1 MDEADS
7 NDSSS
12 WPTLSGQSL
21 PKSRPIPAAGNSR
34 VPPKTQPALKTY
46 PNGRNQP
53 NVSARPEQ
61 APAPK
66 EKEKIPYEIKNARE
80 WDPKRRLEGDL
91 SSESSDDYYES
102 DQDGYH
108 QGVGNIS
115 DTIVDDRPQT
125 VANQSSQANIAP
137 HDQYPG
143 RPKVYSHRRPRDQRR
158 VHQRVNFNFKR
169 DNLAR
174 AAFRQRLKPT
184 SSIMLPKDCSELE
197 PNQKKMYDMFEEI
210 GVRLGSFIR
219 PPQRETD
226 RELLL
231 WGNARQVQAT
241 RAELD
246 GWLNRLQREFSR
258 KPVARNIF
266 AREKSVLG
274 DVYHRSQ
281 MKTRKERKLLEF
293 QRVPEA
299 GRMFPHDGTFIWPV
313 DEIRPED
320 ILGPSLEAFDPVRI
334 QHLCHIVFDNKL
346 AAFRIFSD
354 SEESVKATMGRI
366 EGTMREYVAKSVR
379 ASKLLLVEPPQP
391 SVIRKDVR
399 MLPASLNQ
407 SKETRSMIPLLTGS
421 KLDLKALEEW
431 NDESK
436 EYTRKNN
443 SRMELSLRKCIANLP
458 HYRGRVRMRVH
469 FGTFALKTYR
479 WKEGAESIHFG
490 EFMDDMTLSET
501 KGVLIRE

>member
-1 MDEADS
+1 MNEADS

-12 WPTLSGQSL
+12 WPALSGQSL
-21 PKSRPIPAAGNSR
+21 PKSRSLLATGNSR
-34 VPPKTQPALKTY
+34 VPPNTQPALKTY
-46 PNGRNQP
+46 PNGRIQP
-53 NVSARPEQ
+53 NVSARPQ
-61 APAPK
+61 PAPAPK
-66 EKEKIPYEIKNARE
+66 EKEKLPYEIRNARE

-102 DQDGYH
+102 DEDGYDP
-108 QGVGNIS
+108 GVGNIS
-115 DTIVDDRPQT
+115 NTIADDRPPT
-125 VANQSSQANIAP
+125 VANQRSQANVAL
-137 HDQYPG
+137 HDRYPG
-143 RPKVYSHRRPRDQRR
+143 RAKAYSQRRPRDQRR
-158 VHQRVNFNFKR
+158 VRQRVNFNYKR
-169 DNLAR
+169 DNPAR
-174 AAFRQRLKPT
+174 AAFRQRLEPT
-184 SSIMLPKDCSELE
+184 GKIMLPKDCSELE

-231 WGNARQVQAT
+231 WGNAGQVQAT
-241 RAELD
+241 RAEID
-246 GWLNRLQREFSR
+246 GWLSRLQRDFSR
-258 KPVARNIF
+258 KPVAKNIF
-266 AREKSVLG
+266 AKEMSVLG
-274 DVYHRSQ
+274 PTYHRSQ

-299 GRMFPHDGTFIWPV
+299 GRVFPHDGTFIWPV

-320 ILGPSLEAFDPVRI
+320 ILGPSLEAFDPIRI
-334 QHLCHIVFDNKL
+334 QYLCHIVFDNKL

-366 EGTMREYVAKSVR
+366 VGTMREYVAKSVR
-379 ASKLLLVEPPQP
+379 ASKLLLVEPPHP

-399 MLPASLNQ
+399 MLPASLNP
-407 SKETRSMIPLLTGS
+407 SKETRSMIPSLTGS
-421 KLDLKALEEW
+421 KLDLKDLEEW
-431 NDESK
+431 HDESK

-479 WKEGAESIHFG
+479 WKEGAESIQFG
-490 EFMDDMTLSET
+490 EFMNDLTLSET

>member
-1 MDEADS
+1 MNEADS

-12 WPTLSGQSL
+12 WPTLSGQSI
-21 PKSRPIPAAGNSR
+21 PKSRPIFAAGNSR
-34 VPPKTQPALKTY
+34 VPPNTQPALKTY
-46 PNGRNQP
+46 PNGRVQP

-66 EKEKIPYEIKNARE
+66 EKEKVPYEIKNARE
-80 WDPKRRLEGDL
+80 WDPKRRLDADL

-108 QGVGNIS
+108 QGIGNIS
-115 DTIVDDRPQT
+115 NTIADDRPQI
-125 VANQSSQANIAP
+125 AASQRSQANGP
-137 HDQYPG
+137 LHNQNPG
-143 RPKVYSHRRPRDQRR
+143 RPKVQSHRRPRDQRR
-158 VHQRVNFNFKR
+158 VHQRVNFHFKR

-174 AAFRQRLKPT
+174 AAFRQRLEPT
-184 SSIMLPKDCSELE
+184 GSIMLPKDCSDLE
-197 PNQKKMYDMFEEI
+197 PNQKKLYDMFEEI

-219 PPQRETD
+219 PPQQETD

-231 WGNARQVQAT
+231 WGNTGQVQAT

-246 GWLNRLQREFSR
+246 GWLSRLQRKVSQ
-258 KPVARNIF
+258 KPVAKNIF
-266 AREKSVLG
+266 AKEMSVLG
-274 DVYHRSQ
+274 HEYRRSQ
-281 MKTRKERKLLEF
+281 RKTRKERMLLEF

-299 GRMFPHDGTFIWPV
+299 GRVFPHDGTFIWPV
-313 DEIRPED
+313 DEVRPED

-334 QHLCHIVFDNKL
+334 QYLCHIVFDNKL

-379 ASKLLLVEPPQP
+379 ASKLLLVEPPHP
-391 SVIRKDVR
+391 SVMRKDVR
-399 MLPASLNQ
+399 MLPASLNHP
-407 SKETRSMIPLLTGS
+407 KETKSMIPMLTGS
-421 KLDLKALEEW
+421 KMDLQALEEW
-431 NDESK
+431 QSESK

-443 SRMELSLRKCIANLP
+443 DRIELSLRKCIANLP
-458 HYRGRVRMRVH
+458 HYRGRARMRIQ

-490 EFMDDMTLSET
+490 EFMDDMTLSAT

>member
-1 MDEADS
+1 MNGADS

-12 WPTLSGQSL
+12 SPTPSGQSL
-21 PKSRPIPAAGNSR
+21 PQSWPVLAARNSR

-46 PNGRNQP
+46 PNGRIQP
-53 NVSARPEQ
+53 DISARPEP

-66 EKEKIPYEIKNARE
+66 KKEKVPYEIKNARE

-102 DQDGYH
+102 DHDEYQ
-108 QGVGNIS
+108 QGVGNIFN
-115 DTIVDDRPQT
+115 TIADDRSQT
-125 VANQSSQANIAP
+125 VANQRSQSNTALYNQ
-137 HDQYPG
+137 HPG
-143 RPKVYSHRRPRDQRR
+143 RPKVYSHRRPPDQRR
-158 VHQRVNFNFKR
+158 VHQRVNFNYKR

-174 AAFRQRLKPT
+174 AAFRKRLDPT
-184 SSIMLPKDCSELE
+184 GSIMLPKDCSDLE

-219 PPQRETD
+219 PPQQETD

-231 WGNARQVQAT
+231 WGDARQVQAT

-246 GWLNRLQREFSR
+246 GWLNRLQRDFPR
-258 KPVARNIF
+258 KPMAKYKF
-266 AREKSVLG
+266 AREMSVIG
-274 DVYHRSQ
+274 PQYHRSQ

-299 GRMFPHDGTFIWPV
+299 GRVFSHNGTFIWPV

-334 QHLCHIVFDNKL
+334 QYHCHIVFDNKL
-346 AAFRIFSD
+346 AAFKIFSD

-379 ASKLLLVEPPQP
+379 ANKLLLVEPPHS
-391 SVIRKDVR
+391 SVIRKNVR
-399 MLPASLNQ
+399 MLPASLNHP
-407 SKETRSMIPLLTGS
+407 KENKSMIPMLTGS
-421 KLDLKALEEW
+421 TLDVKALKEW
-431 NDESK
+431 HDESK

-458 HYRGRVRMRVH
+458 HYRGRVRMRVQ

-479 WKEGAESIHFG
+479 WKEGAEFIHFG
-490 EFMDDMTLSET
+490 EFMDDMAVSET

>member
-1 MDEADS
+1 MNEADS

-12 WPTLSGQSL
+12 WPALSGQSI
-21 PKSRPIPAAGNSR
+21 PKSRPILAAGNSR
-34 VPPKTQPALKTY
+34 VPPNTQPALKTY
-46 PNGRNQP
+46 PNGGIQP

-80 WDPKRRLEGDL
+80 WDPKRRLDGDL

-115 DTIVDDRPQT
+115 NTIADDRPQT
-125 VANQSSQANIAP
+125 VANQRSHANVAL

-143 RPKVYSHRRPRDQRR
+143 RPKVRSHRRPRDQRR

-174 AAFRQRLKPT
+174 AAFRQRLEPT
-184 SSIMLPKDCSELE
+184 GSIMLPKDCSDLE
-197 PNQKKMYDMFEEI
+197 PNQKKLYDMFEEI

-219 PPQRETD
+219 PPQQETD

-231 WGNARQVQAT
+231 WGNAGQVQAT

-246 GWLNRLQREFSR
+246 GWLSRLQREISR
-258 KPVARNIF
+258 KPVARNTF
-266 AREKSVLG
+266 AKEMSVLG
-274 DVYHRSQ
+274 SKYHRSQ
-281 MKTRKERKLLEF
+281 MKTRKERMLLEF

-299 GRMFPHDGTFIWPV
+299 ARVFPHDGTFIWPV
-313 DEIRPED
+313 DEVRPED

-334 QHLCHIVFDNKL
+334 QYLCHIVFDNRL

-379 ASKLLLVEPPQP
+379 ASKLLLLEPPHP

-399 MLPASLNQ
+399 MLPASLNHP
-407 SKETRSMIPLLTGS
+407 KETKSMVPMLTGS
-421 KLDLKALEEW
+421 TLDFKALEEW
-431 NDESK
+431 HDERK

-443 SRMELSLRKCIANLP
+443 SRLELSLRKCIASLP

-479 WKEGAESIHFG
+479 WKEGAEFIHFG